1 MGLFSNQLL
10 DVIEWNETRNDV
22 LFWKWKNSEIKK
34 NSRLIIR
41 PGQDAIFMHNGKVEG
56 VFTEEGNYEITD
68 HALQRMNEREIDIED
83 VETCIIKGETIEFQ
97 QDIETNDITE
107 ARYEDKWLSHLMDNF
122 CKIIETTKD
131 SIPDVENIN
140 EKVA

>member
-1 MGLFSNQLL
+1 MRKSVGQR
-10 DVIEWNETRNDV
+10 IPE
-22 LFWKWKNSEIKK
+22 KEIA
-34 NSRLIIR
+34 NLQFIR
-41 PGQDAIFMHNGKVEG
+41 IFIN
-56 VFTEEGNYEITD
+56 
-68 HALQRMNEREIDIED
+68 
-83 VETCIIKGETIEFQ
+83 
-97 QDIETNDITE
+97 IETNDITE

>member
-22 LFWKWKNSEIKK
+22 IFWKWKNSEIKK

-56 VFTEEGNYEITD
+56 VFTEEGNYEIEPLAEGLWPGLPGAD
-68 HALQRMNEREIDIED
+68 PLPVAYHDPALH
-83 VETCIIKGETIEFQ
+83 
-97 QDIETNDITE
+97 
-107 ARYEDKWLSHLMDNF
+107 RYQ
-122 CKIIETTKD
+122 
-131 SIPDVENIN
+131 
-140 EKVA
+140 

>member
-1 MGLFSNQLL
+1 MR
-10 DVIEWNETRNDV
+10 E
-22 LFWKWKNSEIKK
+22 SEKIYKAHSK
-34 NSRLIIR
+34 FQFIR
-41 PGQDAIFMHNGKVEG
+41 IFIN
-56 VFTEEGNYEITD
+56 
-68 HALQRMNEREIDIED
+68 
-83 VETCIIKGETIEFQ
+83 
-97 QDIETNDITE
+97 IETNDITE

>member
-1 MGLFSNQLL
+1 MTEFGR
-10 DVIEWNETRNDV
+10 VITQNEHN
-22 LFWKWKNSEIKK
+22 L
-34 NSRLIIR
+34 
-41 PGQDAIFMHNGKVEG
+41 HNG
-56 VFTEEGNYEITD
+56 N
-68 HALQRMNEREIDIED
+68 
-83 VETCIIKGETIEFQ
+83 FQ
-97 QDIETNDITE
+97 FIRIFINIETNDITE